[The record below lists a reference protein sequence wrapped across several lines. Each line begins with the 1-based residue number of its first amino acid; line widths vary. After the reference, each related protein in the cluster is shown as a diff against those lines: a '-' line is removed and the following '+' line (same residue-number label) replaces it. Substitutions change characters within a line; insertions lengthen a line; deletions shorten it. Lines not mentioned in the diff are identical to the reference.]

1 MTVGGAVR
9 TGRYRHSAPGS
20 YTMVIQ
26 TKQLHLINR
35 YRYTALIT
43 RRPAHGQ
50 ALFTTRV
57 KKLNLTKGLLIGLW
71 SFYTHHQLKYNL

>member
-9 TGRYRHSAPGS
+9 TGRYRHSALGS

-43 RRPAHGQ
+43 RLPAHGQ
-50 ALFTTRV
+50 ALFTTREKV
-57 KKLNLTKGLLIGLW
+57 KLDKGPFDW
-71 SFYTHHQLKYNL
+71 SLEFLHSSPIKI